1 MHIGCPSDPL
11 RIPSESHSMCM
22 TPPLHGPFLSGN
34 QLRSSDTDFC
44 SKPEEG
50 VAAIIRCRC
59 KVYALYQEIH
69 NSPTLNLY
77 AFCHDIMLG
86 LGPGLNGYGTC
97 NIHNGSS
104 STLLGRMQSILPSPL
119 RGRSSEIR
127 TLPAAPSCFRCPS
140 SCRQSQCRNR
150 FRSIGD
156 LQVTH
161 SKCPVLGNFP
171 LS

>member
-22 TPPLHGPFLSGN
+22 TPLHGISL
-34 QLRSSDTDFC
+34 
-44 SKPEEG
+44 
-50 VAAIIRCRC
+50 AATLTIFGHGLLLQAGRGCYSIVRCHC
-59 KVYALYQEIH
+59 KYMCCTRKY

-150 FRSIGD
+150 FRSIAD